1 MATAKEKASAG
12 LLRMSGDSISALLVL
27 SIYPWYASLN
37 LVGREVNE
45 HFFISWRCS
54 PKLMGVFA

>member
-45 HFFISWRCS
+45 HFLFHGGALRN
-54 PKLMGVFA
+54 